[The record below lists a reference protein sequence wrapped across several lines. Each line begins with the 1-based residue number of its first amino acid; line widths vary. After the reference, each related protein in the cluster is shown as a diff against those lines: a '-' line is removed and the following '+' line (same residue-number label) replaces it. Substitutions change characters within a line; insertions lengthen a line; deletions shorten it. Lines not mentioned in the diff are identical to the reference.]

1 MANQRGDYMKKRD
14 RYLLTAIISIWLF
27 TIAAFVLSYYDHVVP
42 DSLIVAW
49 FSAWT
54 LELALLAGIKIKG
67 KEE

>member
-1 MANQRGDYMKKRD
+1 MRKRD

-27 TIAAFVLSYYDHVVP
+27 TIATFLLSYYDHIVP

-54 LELALLAGIKIKG
+54 LELALVAGIKIKG

>member
-1 MANQRGDYMKKRD
+1 MRKRD
-14 RYLLTAIISIWLF
+14 RYLLTAIISIWVF
-27 TIAAFVLSYYDHVVP
+27 TISAFILSYYDHVVP

-54 LELALLAGIKIKG
+54 LELALVAGIKIKG

>member
-1 MANQRGDYMKKRD
+1 MVTKWGELMRKRD
-14 RYLLTAIISIWLF
+14 RYLLTAIVSIWLF
-27 TIAAFVLSYYDHVVP
+27 TIVAFLLSYYDHVVP

-54 LELALLAGIKIKG
+54 LELALVAGIKIKG

>member
-1 MANQRGDYMKKRD
+1 MRKRD
-14 RYLLTAIISIWLF
+14 RYLLTAIISIWVF
-27 TIAAFVLSYYDHVVP
+27 TIAAFILSYCDHVVP

-54 LELALLAGIKIKG
+54 LELALVAGIKIKG

>member
-1 MANQRGDYMKKRD
+1 MVTKWGELMRKRD
-14 RYLLTAIISIWLF
+14 RYLLTAIVSIWVF
-27 TIAAFVLSYYDHVVP
+27 TIAAFLLSYYDHVVP

-54 LELALLAGIKIKG
+54 LELALVAGIKIKG